1 MKSRIRWKVA
11 RSQSSLEEGDE
22 LGEVEVPDGLTRL
35 IPVDLILDGVVEA
48 EEVRL
53 VLAGAMTSD
62 GSPFW
67 MAFPLPEVDGH
78 ATIRGVEAD
87 VAVPGHGCWI
97 KMFSAGRLQRKE
109 FRCHSKKAHTG
120 DDKEASHVAT
130 AFVDA
135 VVDEVLHVGSPKTM
149 KSPTW
154 AAFAAAADD
163 LLDGGFDGLK

>member
-1 MKSRIRWKVA
+1 MKSRIRRKVA
-11 RSQSSLEEGDE
+11 CSQSSLEEGDE

-35 IPVDLILDGVVEA
+35 IPVDLIPDGVVEA

-62 GSPFW
+62 GCPVW

-78 ATIRGVEAD
+78 AAIRGVKAD

-109 FRCHSKKAHTG
+109 FRCHSKEADTG
-120 DDKEASHVAT
+120 DDKEAGHVAT

-135 VVDEVLHVGSPKTM
+135 VVDEVLHVGSSKTM
-149 KSPTW
+149 KAPTR